1 MRTCHFRS
9 LNGPLA
15 RITLFPEKIINII
28 YMYLLQDFSQALSA
42 TTVFNFKL
50 SLMNAVWGLG
60 GTVSPP
66 IDILGHEATR
76 NIVF

>member
-1 MRTCHFRS
+1 
-9 LNGPLA
+9 
-15 RITLFPEKIINII
+15 
-28 YMYLLQDFSQALSA
+28 MYLLQDFSQALSA